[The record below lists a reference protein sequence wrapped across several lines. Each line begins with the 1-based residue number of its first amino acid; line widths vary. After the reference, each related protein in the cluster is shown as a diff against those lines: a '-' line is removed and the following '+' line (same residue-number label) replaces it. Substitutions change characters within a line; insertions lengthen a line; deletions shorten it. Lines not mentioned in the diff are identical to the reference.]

1 MDDLRRIR
9 IQDLKEFFEKQ
20 YTPGNTVI
28 SVVGDIDYDKT
39 LKLLDKY
46 YGSIKSGKDFLKSKF
61 ANDEIDIEMREDIYD
76 NVHLEGK
83 FIFYK
88 LPETGTKDY
97 YAMNLLNAVLSDGDS
112 SRFFNEIEYKSGL
125 VNEIDSSIFGME

>member
-46 YGSIKSGKDFLKSKF
+46 YGSIKSGKDFLRKQICK
-61 ANDEIDIEMREDIYD
+61 
-76 NVHLEGK
+76 
-83 FIFYK
+83 
-88 LPETGTKDY
+88 
-97 YAMNLLNAVLSDGDS
+97 
-112 SRFFNEIEYKSGL
+112 
-125 VNEIDSSIFGME
+125 